1 MAIVLDQNHVFP
13 VYSYGQADLIAL
25 FALRN
30 VSTNDTTDLSTIG
43 NNASFQVIKRAVILG
58 VSDFVEIAASFS
70 GTVVT
75 MPSGLANS
83 SAYLL
88 AWGC

>member
-1 MAIVLDQNHVFP
+1 MAVITGTSATV
-13 VYSYGQADLIAL
+13 VYQDGKADMVAL
-25 FALRN
+25 VALRN
-30 VSTNDTTDLSTIG
+30 VTTGDTIDVATILPVI
-43 NNASFQVIKRAVILG
+43 QVIKRGVILG
-58 VSDFVEIAASFS
+58 VSDFVEIAASFT

-88 AWGC
+88 IWGC

>member
-1 MAIVLDQNHVFP
+1 MAKSLDASHILPAYV
-13 VYSYGQADLIAL
+13 YGQADIIAL

-30 VSTNDTTDLSTIG
+30 VSTGDTADLSTVG
-43 NNASFQVIKRAVILG
+43 NNASFQIIKRAVILG
-58 VSDFVEIAASFS
+58 VSDFVEIAADFT

>member
-1 MAIVLDQNHVFP
+1 MAVLDQSHVFP
-13 VYSYGQADLIAL
+13 VYVYGQADLVAL
-25 FALRN
+25 FACRN
-30 VSTNDTTDLSTIG
+30 VSTGDTVDLATVG
-43 NNASFQVIKRAVILG
+43 NNASFQVVKRAVILG
-58 VSDFVEIAASFS
+58 ISDFVEIAANFT

-75 MPSGLANS
+75 MPSGLTNS